1 MPKQFQVLSQDSTT
15 PAMDSVPVD
24 VSSGDVTPADGFR
37 ALRVAGAGNVV
48 VDTLKAT
55 QRTLA
60 FTAGETRPVYVLK
73 VYQTNTTATGIEGL
87 V

>member
-1 MPKQFQVLSQDSTT
+1 MPKVFQTLAQDSTT
-15 PAMDSVPVD
+15 PAMDAVPVD
-24 VSSGDVTPADGFR
+24 VSGGNVTPDEPFR

-48 VDTLKAT
+48 VDTLRTAS
-55 QRTLA
+55 RTLA

-73 VYQTNTTATGIEGL
+73 VYQTGTTATGIEGL